1 MIRIILF
8 CLCVMVLLSVT
19 ACAPSSW
26 NHKGGSQMLPPP
38 NEMKAL
44 EAGKATGYRQVSFRV
59 PEGWHW
65 FIRGEDLIATRDGV
79 FLQHIFIERVQ
90 VDQVDQDVLGAFWL
104 VAWSSKLWPTRTVK
118 SLNKRFTPGMSP
130 ADAAEV
136 LLGSRKNDP
145 ALTDLK
151 VQELTT
157 QTIAGH
163 QAFRVVFDFRL
174 KGSQAML
181 AASPLYRSIYCGFM
195 VDDWFY
201 GISYTAARR
210 YYFEKDAQMF
220 EVFLQSV
227 RLVAK

>member
-1 MIRIILF
+1 MIRITLF
-8 CLCVMVLLSVT
+8 CLCMMVLLSVA

-26 NHKGGSQMLPPP
+26 NHTSGPQLLPPP

-44 EAGKATGYRQVSFRV
+44 EAGKATGYCQVSFRV

-79 FLQHIFIERVQ
+79 FLQHIFIERIQ
-90 VDQVDQDVLGAFWL
+90 VDQIDQDVLGAFWL
-104 VAWSSKLWPTRTVK
+104 VAWSSKVWPTRTVE
-118 SLNKRFTPGMSP
+118 SLNRRFTSAMSP
-130 ADAAEV
+130 ADAAGV
-136 LLGSRKNDP
+136 LLGSRENDP
-145 ALTDLK
+145 AVTDLK
-151 VQELTT
+151 VQGLTM

-163 QAFRVVFDFRL
+163 QAFRMVFDFRL
-174 KGSQAML
+174 RGSNTIF
-181 AASPLYRSIYCGFM
+181 AASPIYRSIYCGFM

-210 YYFEKDAQMF
+210 YYFEQDSLTF
-220 EVFLQSV
+220 EAFLESV